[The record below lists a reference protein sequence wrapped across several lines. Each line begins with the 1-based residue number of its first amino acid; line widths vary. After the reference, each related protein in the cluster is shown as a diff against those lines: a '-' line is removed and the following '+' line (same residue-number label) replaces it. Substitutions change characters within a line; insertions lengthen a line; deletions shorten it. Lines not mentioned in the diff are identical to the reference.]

1 MHRPICRSTL
11 ALLGLTCLTL
21 VGCSAQRLATQAVSF
36 NLTVERAQNEML
48 LLNVIRAK
56 DRLPMYLSGISGLTG
71 NVQTALTSSLGSTY
85 TDARAKKVT
94 TAEEITDTLTRAYT
108 PSVGATFSKNPTF
121 TLAVLDTQEFMRGFL
136 APLGKDTLNYYWT
149 QGWPRELLL
158 YLLVQRVEI
167 QEKDQPLKVLRNYPN
182 SADPNVS
189 DMKGFAQWVQ
199 TEFLAKDPQIESVP
213 VPVNIGPELPAAEVT
228 NLRKLIELAKEGLL
242 LKKVE
247 TQAGQ
252 EERYQLQKQQ
262 TDLRFRL
269 ASDPADPKV
278 AADKS
283 QYNQTVAR
291 QTEMVAVTQIGTKTV
306 TFVLRSPEALIYYL
320 GELTR
325 LENRE
330 KNPLTPY
337 VCIQG
342 QYQPLFVALPSGSC
356 DDTLVDADTGRERYS
371 IPPTKLASSTD
382 TCTDGSLDLRK
393 PDCEGGRSMQA
404 LRLLNQIIS
413 LHKSAKDNPS
423 TALVRVID

>member
-1 MHRPICRSTL
+1 MRPSM
-11 ALLGLTCLTL
+11 LLGLTALMLT
-21 VGCSAQRLATQAVSF
+21 GCSAQRLATQAVSF

-71 NVQTALTSSLGSTY
+71 NVQTTLTSSLGSTY
-85 TDARAKKVT
+85 TDARATK
-94 TAEEITDTLTRAYT
+94 TAPGATAAEITDTLTRAYT

-136 APLGKDTLNYYWT
+136 TPLGKDILNYYWT

-167 QEKDQPLKVLRNYPN
+167 QEKDKPLEVLRNYPD
-182 SADPNVS
+182 SADPDVS
-189 DMKGFAQWVQ
+189 EMKEFALWVQ
-199 TEFLAKDPQIESVP
+199 AEFLAKDPQIESVP

-228 NLRKLIELAKEGLL
+228 SLERLIEVAKEGLSVT
-242 LKKVE
+242 KVDSKGE
-247 TQAGQ
+247 L
-252 EERYQLQKQQ
+252 YQLQKQQ

-269 ASDPADPKV
+269 APDPADPKV

-283 QYNQTVAR
+283 QYNQNVAR
-291 QTEMVAVTQIGTKTV
+291 QTERVAVTQIGTKTV

-325 LENRE
+325 LENRATS
-330 KNPLTPY
+330 PLTPY

-342 QYQPLFVALPSGSC
+342 KYQPLFVARLTGTC
-356 DDTLVDADTGRERYS
+356 GEGLVAADTGRERYS
-371 IPPTKLASSTD
+371 IPPTSLANATD
-382 TCTDGSLDLRK
+382 SCAAGSLDLRT
-393 PDCEGGRSMQA
+393 PECEGGRSMQA

-413 LHKSAKDNPS
+413 LQKSAKDNPS